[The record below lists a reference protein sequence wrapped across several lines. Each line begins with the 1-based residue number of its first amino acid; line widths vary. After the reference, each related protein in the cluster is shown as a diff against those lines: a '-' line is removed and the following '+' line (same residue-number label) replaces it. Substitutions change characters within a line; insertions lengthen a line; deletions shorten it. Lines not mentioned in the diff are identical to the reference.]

1 MSELLVFIG
10 RPYTRFSDNL
20 KYAFLSY
27 LEYGSE
33 FQPVYVTGD
42 SSEFQ
47 LLETAGLPVIHYEAD
62 QDLLDLTHRI
72 GLVVSDSHDWR
83 ANRHTYN
90 ALYKAPFINLWH
102 GLPLKRVGLFT
113 MFREDKEF
121 DRALYASIVST
132 GADAYVSTSDRVTED
147 IWKKSFHAL
156 DYPKLGYARND
167 VLFRDARNLELLNV
181 DGTTSLKMKAAKA
194 QGKKVAIYCPTF
206 RELEMGFSL
215 NALGLDLEV
224 LEKFCEDNNMELH
237 LKLHPIFPVQDIE
250 GKYQNINVIDNKSDM
265 YPLFRHSDVLITD
278 YSSIFFD
285 YLLLDR
291 PIIHF
296 AADLDSYRFRDRGF
310 SYRFEEVRCGPVCSN
325 LSSLMSQLARLDEG
339 DKEYAQTRARIR
351 NYMHELQDMDSG
363 RRFVEYAD
371 SNFVPKGHEQRR
383 LSLETACSLQSPEEQ
398 IPGQTL
404 GKCA

>member
-33 FQPVYVTGD
+33 FEPVYVTGD

-47 LLETAGLPVIHYEAD
+47 LLETAGLPVIHYESD
-62 QDLLDLTHRI
+62 RDLLDLSHRI

-90 ALYKAPFINLWH
+90 ALYKSPFINLWH

-167 VLFRDARNLELLNV
+167 VLFRDARKLELLNV

-224 LEKFCEDNNMELH
+224 LEQFCEDNNMELH

-250 GKYQNINVIDNKSDM
+250 GKYKNINVIDNKSDM

-310 SYRFEEVRCGPVCSN
+310 SYRFEDVRCGPVCSN
-325 LSSLMSQLARLDEG
+325 LSSLMGQLARLEEG
-339 DKEYAQTRARIR
+339 DKEYAQTRARVR

-363 RRFVEYAD
+363 RRFVDYAD
-371 SNFVPKGHEQRR
+371 SNFASKGDEQRR
-383 LSLETACSLQSPEEQ
+383 LSLETACSLQPIEEQ
-398 IPGQTL
+398 VPAQTL

>member
-224 LEKFCEDNNMELH
+224 LEQFCEDNNMELH

-250 GKYQNINVIDNKSDM
+250 GKYKNINVIDNKSDM

-310 SYRFEEVRCGPVCSN
+310 SYRFEDVRCGPVCSN
-325 LSSLMSQLARLDEG
+325 LSSLMGQLARLEEG
-339 DKEYAQTRARIR
+339 DKEYAQTRARVR

-363 RRFVEYAD
+363 RRFVDYAD
-371 SNFVPKGHEQRR
+371 SNFASKGHEQRR
-383 LSLETACSLQSPEEQ
+383 LSLETACSLQSLEEQ
-398 IPGQTL
+398 IPGQSL

>member
-47 LLETAGLPVIHYEAD
+47 LLETAGLPVIHYETHG
-62 QDLLDLTHRI
+62 DLFDLTHRI

-83 ANRHTYN
+83 ANRNTYN

-167 VLFRDARNLELLNV
+167 VLFRDARDLELLNV

-206 RELEMGFSL
+206 RELENGFSL

-224 LEKFCEDNNMELH
+224 LEQFCEDNNMELH

-250 GKYQNINVIDNKSDM
+250 GKYRNINVIDNKSDM

-310 SYRFEEVRCGPVCSN
+310 SYRFEDVRCGPVCSN
-325 LSSLMSQLARLDEG
+325 LSSLMTQLARLDEG

-351 NYMHELQDMDSG
+351 DYMHELQDMESA

-371 SNFVPKGHEQRR
+371 SNFASKGHEQRR
-383 LSLETACSLQSPEEQ
+383 LSLETACSLQSLEDQ
-398 IPGQTL
+398 IPGQTM